1 MTENSI
7 CMTNMPAAE
16 YHAHPALSRS
26 RLWSFRQSAR
36 KFHAEETGEIEQK
49 EVTEAM
55 NLGSLVHAMVFE
67 PDELHNFKAI
77 PVELLS
83 SDGKAT
89 TKAAKLFKEDY
100 ADKTIVTGKSW
111 EAAEQ
116 VVKNLRASRFNDWL
130 NLKGAQRELSI
141 FWTDEETGLELRCR
155 VDLLLP
161 SPAGPLFVA
170 DLKTTQDASPDGFRW
185 SVKDYGYWLQYAF
198 YADGIEAATGR
209 RPQEWY
215 FVAAA
220 TKPPYEVAFHHFDL
234 TTKATA
240 VEKYRE
246 TLRDFARAKETG
258 VWRSAW
264 DGDVNQIVLRDW
276 DF

>member
-1 MTENSI
+1 MASNSI
-7 CMTNMPAAE
+7 QQMSAKE

-26 RLWSFRQSAR
+26 RLWSFYKSAR
-36 KFHAEETGEIEQK
+36 KYRAEETGEIEQK

-55 NLGSLVHAMVFE
+55 NLGSLVHAMIFE
-67 PDELHNFKAI
+67 PDELSQFKSI
-77 PVELLS
+77 PLEYLS

-89 TKAAKLFKEDY
+89 TKAAKQFKEDY
-100 ADKTIVTGKSW
+100 SDKTIVTAKSW

-130 NLKGAQRELSI
+130 NLKGSRRELSI
-141 FWTDEETGLELRCR
+141 FWTDEETGLDLRCR

-161 SPAGPLFVA
+161 SPDGPIFVA
-170 DLKTTQDASPDGFRW
+170 DLKTTQDASPEGFRY
-185 SVKDYGYWLQYAF
+185 SVKDYGYWMQYAF
-198 YADGIEAATGR
+198 YMDGIEQATGQ

-234 TTKATA
+234 TTKAIA
-240 VEKYRE
+240 VEKYRD
-246 TLRDFARAKETG
+246 TLREFAHAKETG
-258 VWRSAW
+258 VWRSKW
-264 DGDVNQIVLRDW
+264 DGDVNQIVLREW